1 MLYRSVA
8 AKRFGDRTGLRAQE
22 FDVSDIDV
30 LDFEVCRFCYLSRG
44 PAPAG
49 RVPAAPGIPTGRPDV
64 VTDRLEGKVAFIT
77 GAGTGIGR
85 SASELFAGEGAR
97 VVVAEIDAASGA
109 ETEERI
115 RSAGGEAVWV
125 ETDVTDAGSVRA
137 AFERAVDRFG
147 RLDVLYNNAG
157 GSTTIDG
164 PVTEAPE
171 EEFWRVIRLDLFGT
185 FLGCKYGI
193 PRLIESGGGSVI
205 NTSSNVALM
214 AVRGRDCYTAAK
226 GAVASMTRSM
236 AAEYAE
242 HGVRVTRSRPG
253 RPARRASPLWRR
265 RTNTWIGSCGRASS
279 SDGASPGMSR
289 TWRSI
294 SLPTNRGSPRGRS
307 SPWTAAR
314 RSDDTGPPSRPGPDS
329 VVGTWLHLGESID

>member
-1 MLYRSVA
+1 M
-8 AKRFGDRTGLRAQE
+8 
-22 FDVSDIDV
+22 
-30 LDFEVCRFCYLSRG
+30 
-44 PAPAG
+44 
-49 RVPAAPGIPTGRPDV
+49 
-64 VTDRLEGKVAFIT
+64 TDRLEGKVAFIT

-85 SASELFAGEGAR
+85 SASELFASEGAR

-115 RSAGGEAVWV
+115 RAAGGEAVWI
-125 ETDVTDAGSVRA
+125 ETDVTNAGSVRA
-137 AFERAVDRFG
+137 AFDRAADRFG

-236 AAEYAE
+236 AAEYAK
-242 HGVRVTRSRPG
+242 HGVRVNAIAPGATRTARVAALAQANEHIDRLVREDQLFGWCEPRDVANMALYLASDESRVVTG
-253 RPARRASPLWRR
+253 QILSV
-265 RTNTWIGSCGRASS
+265 
-279 SDGASPGMSR
+279 DGGA
-289 TWRSI
+289 T
-294 SLPTNRGSPRGRS
+294 
-307 SPWTAAR
+307 
-314 RSDDTGPPSRPGPDS
+314 
-329 VVGTWLHLGESID
+329 V

>member
-1 MLYRSVA
+1 M
-8 AKRFGDRTGLRAQE
+8 
-22 FDVSDIDV
+22 
-30 LDFEVCRFCYLSRG
+30 
-44 PAPAG
+44 
-49 RVPAAPGIPTGRPDV
+49 
-64 VTDRLEGKVAFIT
+64 TDRLAGKVAFIT

-85 SASELFAGEGAR
+85 SASELFASEGAR
-97 VVVAEIDAASGA
+97 VVVAEIDPASGA

-115 RSAGGEAVWV
+115 RTAGGDALWV
-125 ETDVTDAGSVRA
+125 ETDVTDAASVRT
-137 AFERAVDRFG
+137 AFARAVDRFG
-147 RLDVLYNNAG
+147 RLDIVYNNAG

-242 HGVRVTRSRPG
+242 QGVRVNAIAPGATRTARVAALAQANEHVDRLVRESQLFGWCEPRDIANMALYLASDESRVTTG
-253 RPARRASPLWRR
+253 QILSVD
-265 RTNTWIGSCGRASS
+265 S
-279 SDGASPGMSR
+279 GA
-289 TWRSI
+289 T
-294 SLPTNRGSPRGRS
+294 
-307 SPWTAAR
+307 
-314 RSDDTGPPSRPGPDS
+314 
-329 VVGTWLHLGESID
+329 V

>member
-1 MLYRSVA
+1 M
-8 AKRFGDRTGLRAQE
+8 
-22 FDVSDIDV
+22 
-30 LDFEVCRFCYLSRG
+30 
-44 PAPAG
+44 
-49 RVPAAPGIPTGRPDV
+49 
-64 VTDRLEGKVAFIT
+64 TDRLAGKVAFIT

-85 SASELFAGEGAR
+85 SASELFASEGAR
-97 VVVAEIDAASGA
+97 VVVAEIDTASGA

-115 RSAGGEAVWV
+115 RSAGGEALWV

-137 AFERAVDRFG
+137 AFDRAVDRFG
-147 RLDVLYNNAG
+147 RLDVVYNNAG

-242 HGVRVTRSRPG
+242 QGVRVNAIAPGATRTARVAALAQANEHVDRLVREGQLFGWCEPRDIANMALYLASDESRVTTG
-253 RPARRASPLWRR
+253 QILSVD
-265 RTNTWIGSCGRASS
+265 S
-279 SDGASPGMSR
+279 GA
-289 TWRSI
+289 T
-294 SLPTNRGSPRGRS
+294 
-307 SPWTAAR
+307 
-314 RSDDTGPPSRPGPDS
+314 
-329 VVGTWLHLGESID
+329 V

>member
-1 MLYRSVA
+1 MFDDEHCGGVPEARGLRVA
-8 AKRFGDRTGLRAQE
+8 ASRKGETRTPGPASTWSARTIRSSMHGPGAPPGTGEMGD
-22 FDVSDIDV
+22 I
-30 LDFEVCRFCYLSRG
+30 CYLARG
-44 PAPAG
+44 PGTAG
-49 RVPAAPGIPTGRPDV
+49 RMPAAPGIPPRRPNA

-85 SASELFAGEGAR
+85 SASELFASEGAC
-97 VVVAEIDAASGA
+97 VVVAEIDAAAGA

-115 RSAGGEAVWV
+115 RTAGGEALWV

-137 AFERAVDRFG
+137 AFDRAVHRFG
-147 RLDVLYNNAG
+147 RLDVVYNNAG

-193 PRLIESGGGSVI
+193 PRLIESGGGSII

-226 GAVASMTRSM
+226 GGVASMTRSM
-236 AAEYAE
+236 AAEYAQ
-242 HGVRVTRSRPG
+242 HGVRVNAIAPGATRTPRVAALAEANEHVDRLVREGQLFGWCEPRDIANMALYLASDESRVTTG
-253 RPARRASPLWRR
+253 QILSVD
-265 RTNTWIGSCGRASS
+265 S
-279 SDGASPGMSR
+279 GA
-289 TWRSI
+289 T
-294 SLPTNRGSPRGRS
+294 
-307 SPWTAAR
+307 
-314 RSDDTGPPSRPGPDS
+314 
-329 VVGTWLHLGESID
+329 V